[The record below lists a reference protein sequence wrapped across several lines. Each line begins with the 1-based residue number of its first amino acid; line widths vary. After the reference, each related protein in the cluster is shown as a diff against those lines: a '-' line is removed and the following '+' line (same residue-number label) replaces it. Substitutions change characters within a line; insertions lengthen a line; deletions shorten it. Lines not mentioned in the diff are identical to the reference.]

1 MLNLSRLSLGMVE
14 TVGLAAAIEAADVAV
29 KSANVKL
36 IGYELTKG
44 GGMVTIK
51 IAGDVGAVKAAVDAA
66 RIAASKISTVFSHR
80 VIARPHE
87 EIEKLIRTT
96 ETVGVKKKKKDKKD
110 KEDISNKEDLE
121 EREEILE
128 EIIEEKTDTITDG
141 ETDIASEEIEQ
152 AKVTEEVEIEEIKT
166 EEIKTEEVSQTEIE
180 ETDEAEEIQE
190 ITDIEVLTEDTTDD
204 EKKNDEIGI
213 NLETNNEDE
222 IKEEK
227 TPEEVCNFC
236 KDPKCPRKKG
246 ELRNTCIHYDELLD
260 Q

>member
-1 MLNLSRLSLGMVE
+1 LSRLSLGMVE

-152 AKVTEEVEIEEIKT
+152 AKVTEEVKI
-166 EEIKTEEVSQTEIE
+166 EEIKTEEVSRTEIE
-180 ETDEAEEIQE
+180 KTDEAEEIEEEVQE
-190 ITDIEVLTEDTTDD
+190 ITDTEVLTEDTTDD

-213 NLETNNEDE
+213 NLETINEDE

>member
-152 AKVTEEVEIEEIKT
+152 AEVTEEVE
-166 EEIKTEEVSQTEIE
+166 TEEVSQTEIE
-180 ETDEAEEIQE
+180 ETDEAEEIEEEIQE
-190 ITDIEVLTEDTTDD
+190 ITDTEGLTEDTRDD

-213 NLETNNEDE
+213 NLETINEDE